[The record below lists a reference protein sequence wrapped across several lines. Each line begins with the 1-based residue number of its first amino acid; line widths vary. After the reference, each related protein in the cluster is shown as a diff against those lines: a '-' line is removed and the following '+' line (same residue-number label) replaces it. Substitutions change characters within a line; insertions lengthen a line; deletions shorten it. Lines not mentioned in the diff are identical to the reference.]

1 MQETW
6 VWSLG
11 QEYPLE
17 EGNDNPLQ
25 YFCLGNPMDREAWK
39 ATVHGV
45 VKESRHDLAT
55 KQQRLHHVLVCDR
68 GWPQSW
74 REGDAGRG
82 ACGALLSWRP
92 PHRLHQHPRPRA
104 SPSGSRLA
112 GCCSQSPRRPDSW
125 LAEVPGAGRRY
136 SPIWKVAK
144 VALAEEGPRP
154 RAPRLR
160 SFTAEEGVGSL
171 GGQRRRT
178 SSRVSRGSPDVA
190 TVLLGLRCKHLRCSR
205 RRSAIAR
212 HLFLLAQPPN
222 WRLALLWLA
231 CFPLFLIP
239 VHDNH
244 SSEESLPKD
253 VHWAHKQPYGES
265 AIQVNSHSE
274 STFKTVEREPW
285 KLCQGSRDGKR
296 LV

>member
-1 MQETW
+1 
-6 VWSLG
+6 
-11 QEYPLE
+11 
-17 EGNDNPLQ
+17 
-25 YFCLGNPMDREAWK
+25 MDREAWQ

-45 VKESRHDLAT
+45 VKEWRHDLAT
-55 KQQRLHHVLVCDR
+55 KQQRLHHVLVCDP
-68 GWPQSW
+68 GWPQSS

-125 LAEVPGAGRRY
+125 QAEVPGAGRR
-136 SPIWKVAK
+136 SSLIWRAARL
-144 VALAEEGPRP
+144 ALAEEGPRP

-160 SFTAEEGVGSL
+160 SFTAEGGVGSL
-171 GGQRRRT
+171 GGQRRRR

-205 RRSAIAR
+205 RRSAIPR
-212 HLFLLAQPPN
+212 HLSLSPAT
-222 WRLALLWLA
+222 WRLALSWLA
-231 CFPLFLIP
+231 CLPLFLSP
-239 VHDNH
+239 VHDNQ

-253 VHWAHKQPYGES
+253 VHWAHKQHYGES